1 MFLKLISIY
10 HMVMGKTALLME
22 LNLKGFSYLVDFPC
36 GVDEGN
42 FYLKIFYIQKVV
54 HVIMKSNFCNV
65 FEIFKNFSLNM
76 LEPTL
81 ENIYYFI

>member
-1 MFLKLISIY
+1 MFLKLVSIY

-36 GVDEGN
+36 GVNEGN

-54 HVIMKSNFCNV
+54 HVIMKS
-65 FEIFKNFSLNM
+65 KYSKFSL
-76 LEPTL
+76 
-81 ENIYYFI
+81 